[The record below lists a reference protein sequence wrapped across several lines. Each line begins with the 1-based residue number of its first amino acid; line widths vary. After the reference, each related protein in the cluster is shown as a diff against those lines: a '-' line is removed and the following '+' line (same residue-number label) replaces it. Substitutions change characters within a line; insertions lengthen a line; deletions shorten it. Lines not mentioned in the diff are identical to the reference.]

1 MSVNSISVNSVGS
14 FGGFDAVVGLML
26 SAYNFIIL
34 PIVNFLCS
42 VLPRSPFQSYIQN
55 ASDWSGGVMS
65 AINYFLPI
73 SQFLAILEVWVAAIF
88 LWYLWRWI
96 TNISLYKGYLEKI
109 GKGFITLLK
118 SLALFLA

>member
-1 MSVNSISVNSVGS
+1 
-14 FGGFDAVVGLML
+14 
-26 SAYNFIIL
+26 
-34 PIVNFLCS
+34 
-42 VLPRSPFQSYIQN
+42 
-55 ASDWSGGVMS
+55 MS
-65 AINYFLPI
+65 AINYFVPI